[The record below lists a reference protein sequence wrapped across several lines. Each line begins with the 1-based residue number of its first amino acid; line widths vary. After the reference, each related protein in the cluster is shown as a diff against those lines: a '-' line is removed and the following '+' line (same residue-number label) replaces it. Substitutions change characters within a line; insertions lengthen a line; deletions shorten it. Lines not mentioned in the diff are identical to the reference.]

1 MKITILG
8 AGPAGLYCGLLLKKA
23 DPTRE
28 VTIIERNPPDAT
40 YGWGGVF
47 SDRTLASF
55 READDATYTAIT
67 ESFVLWDAIVIH
79 FREQVIRCGGHVFAG
94 MSRKL
99 LLHILQRR
107 CDELGVEMR
116 FHTEV
121 ADLATLGDADL
132 ILAADGVNSLARKA
146 HEAAFQPTIQMGHAR
161 YIWLGTDKPFDAFTF
176 LFRENEHG
184 FFQVHAYPFGGA
196 SSTFIVE
203 CDEETWR
210 AAGLD
215 SAGEQQSIDYCARLF
230 AGELGGARLLG
241 NNSKWISFPT
251 VKCRRWHTGNLVLL
265 GDSAHTA
272 HFSIGSGTKLAMEDA
287 IALARAVN
295 QYPTLDTALVEYEL
309 ERRPVV
315 ESLQQA
321 ARESQA
327 YFERVRRTASLAPKQ
342 FSFHLLTRSGRISYD
357 DLRLRDAGYVASVD
371 RWFAQ
376 HAHANENG
384 PGALIAPPPVFQPL
398 RLRGMALASRIAAT
412 PSDPPTA
419 HNGIVDAGY
428 RDRSRALAASGVALV
443 LTHPVAVM
451 EQGRITPESPM
462 ISNGKQ
468 RAAWSA
474 YVAAIHGAAPGAR
487 VALSLNHAGRRGATR
502 PPREGL
508 DRPLREGAWPLVSA
522 SPLPYTPRSQ
532 TPTELDADG
541 MRAIRDAFVEA
552 ARQTDAAGCDALEL
566 HMGHGYLLGSFL
578 SPLTNR
584 RADEY
589 GGSLEARLRFPLET
603 LEAVRAVW
611 PEEKPLLV
619 AFSVTDWAPGG
630 LSEAEAIAAA
640 RIFAERGCD
649 LLHVLAGQTVADAD
663 PPYGRGFLTQLSDH
677 VRTDAGVPTLVGGY
691 LTTANELNTMLAAG
705 RADLC
710 LLDVR

>member
-28 VTIIERNPPDAT
+28 VSIVERNPPDAT
-40 YGWGGVF
+40 YGWGVVF

-55 READDATYTAIT
+55 READDASYTAIT
-67 ESFVLWDAIVIH
+67 ESFVLWGAIDIH
-79 FREQVIRCGGHVFAG
+79 FRDQVVRCGGHVFAG
-94 MSRKL
+94 LSRKL

-107 CDELGVEMR
+107 CAELDVAMR

-121 ADLATLGDADL
+121 PDLAALGDADL
-132 ILAADGVNSLARKA
+132 FIAADGVNSLARKT
-146 HEAAFQPTIQMGHAR
+146 HESAFQPTVQMGRAR

-196 SSTFIVE
+196 TSTFIVE
-203 CDEETWR
+203 CDEQTWR

-215 SAGEQQSIDYCARLF
+215 GADERQSIDYCARLF
-230 AGELGGARLLG
+230 AADLGGARLLG

-251 VKCRRWHTGNLVLL
+251 VKCRHWHTGNLVLL
-265 GDSAHTA
+265 GDCAHTA

-295 QYPTLDTALVEYEL
+295 QFPTLESALVEYEL

-315 ESLQQA
+315 EALQQA

-327 YFERVRRTASLAPKQ
+327 YFERVRRTASLAPLQ
-342 FSFHLLTRSGRISYD
+342 FSFHLLTRSGRITYD
-357 DLRLRDAGYVASVD
+357 DLRLRDASYMASVD
-371 RWFAQ
+371 RWFAR
-376 HAHANENG
+376 HAQQTENG
-384 PGALIAPPPVFQPL
+384 PAALIAPPPVFQPL
-398 RLRGMALASRIAAT
+398 RLREMTLSSRIAAT
-412 PSDPPTA
+412 PNDPPVA
-419 HNGIVDAGY
+419 HNGVVDMGY
-428 RDRSRALAASGVALV
+428 RDRGRALAASGAGLV
-443 LTHPVAVM
+443 LTHPVAVT
-451 EQGRITPESPM
+451 EQGRITPECAG
-462 ISNGKQ
+462 IYNAKQ
-468 RAAWSA
+468 RATWAS
-474 YVAAIHGAAPGAR
+474 YVAAIHRAAPTAR
-487 VALSLNHAGRRGATR
+487 VAISLNHAGRRGATR
-502 PPREGL
+502 PRREGL

-522 SPLPYTPRSQ
+522 SPLPYTPRGQ
-532 TPTELDADG
+532 TPAELDADG
-541 MRAIRDAFVEA
+541 MRTIRDAFVEA
-552 ARQTDAAGCDALEL
+552 ARQADAAGFDALEL
-566 HMGHGYLLGSFL
+566 HMGHGYLLGSFI
-578 SPLTNR
+578 SPLSNR
-584 RADEY
+584 RADEH
-589 GGSLEARLRFPLET
+589 GGSLEGRLRFPLET

-611 PEEKPLLV
+611 PEGKPLLV
-619 AFSVTDWAPGG
+619 ACSVTDWAPGG
-630 LSEAEAIAAA
+630 LSEEEAIAAA
-640 RIFAERGCD
+640 RMFAARGCD
-649 LLHVLAGQTVADAD
+649 LLHVLAGQTVAEAE